1 MGKLG
6 WCLLV
11 FALINANAKTLYER
25 DCVSCHEGMTITLD
39 KFFFR
44 YLLKYSSEERV
55 KNAMTRYFKEPNADE
70 SILEPWLIKRIGVK
84 KRTSL
89 NEAQLRE
96 ALDEYWKTY
105 TVFGKLK

>member
-1 MGKLG
+1 MVRIAL
-6 WCLLV
+6 LLV
-11 FALINANAKTLYER
+11 LLLLNGHAKSLYER

-44 YLLKYSSEERV
+44 YLLKYSSQERV
-55 KNAMTRYFKEPNADE
+55 KNAMVRYLQEPSAEN

-84 KRTSL
+84 KRSTL
-89 NEAQLRE
+89 DEVHLRE
-96 ALDEYWKTY
+96 AVDEYWETY